1 MSTGSRAMTSTTIPV
16 LDVAPVPADEP
27 PTVARPTGPTAGC
40 TVLTLAVGA
49 VAVAAPPHPAG
60 VATALA
66 LAAVTISWS
75 GGTAYRTAWAAL
87 RRGRVTAHTLTAAG
101 LTAVL
106 GAAVAHGSAG
116 LGAAVVAT
124 AAGTLHAAGA
134 AVAAR
139 VAVVEDTT
147 ADTPTVERARRGAA
161 TL

>member
-87 RRGRVTAHTLTAAG
+87 RRGGRHRG
-101 LTAVL
+101 
-106 GAAVAHGSAG
+106 GD
-116 LGAAVVAT
+116 
-124 AAGTLHAAGA
+124 
-134 AVAAR
+134 AAR
-139 VAVVEDTT
+139 
-147 ADTPTVERARRGAA
+147 RRRGGRGTRRRRRGHDSRHADRRA
-161 TL
+161 GPPRRRHARAS